1 MEAQGFVVAVTTSED
16 SSKENGIVL
25 KQSLDSGKT
34 VEKGSTVT
42 ITVNSYEAS
51 KLCQ

>member
-1 MEAQGFVVAVTTSED
+1 MLKKTLEAQGFVVAVTTSED

-34 VEKGSTVT
+34 VEKRKYCYY
-42 ITVNSYEAS
+42 NS
-51 KLCQ
+51 K